1 MRCLTRN
8 SAAGQ
13 VVLDCLSEAGYT
25 AGRQIRTKEGGHMA
39 TKYDLRDWL
48 VDALEENGGQASIVE
63 VCKYIW
69 ENHQDELRA
78 SGDLFFT

>member
-1 MRCLTRN
+1 
-8 SAAGQ
+8 
-13 VVLDCLSEAGYT
+13 
-25 AGRQIRTKEGGHMA
+25 MA

>member
-1 MRCLTRN
+1 
-8 SAAGQ
+8 
-13 VVLDCLSEAGYT
+13 
-25 AGRQIRTKEGGHMA
+25 MA

-63 VCKYIW
+63 VCKCIW